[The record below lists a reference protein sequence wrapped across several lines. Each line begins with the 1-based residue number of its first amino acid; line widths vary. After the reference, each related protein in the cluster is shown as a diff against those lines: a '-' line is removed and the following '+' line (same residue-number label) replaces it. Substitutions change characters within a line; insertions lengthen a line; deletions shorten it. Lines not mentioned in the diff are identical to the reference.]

1 MKNLTIKKITY
12 LSLIIFIISLLNNA
26 LLYSD
31 DKGIIYNTS
40 SWMCLSFGWISIFA
54 GGILE
59 TIVWSANIFYLI
71 SVLITLISKNQKEQL
86 VTILSTISLFLSLSY
101 IFQSIHYEGD
111 NGKFLIVKRDIGYW
125 LWILSIAIV
134 TFVNIFNYYIT
145 IRYKKPP
152 FLKNKP
158 REN

>member
-40 SWMCLSFGWISIFA
+40 SWKCLSFGWMSIFA
-54 GGILE
+54 GGVLE

-71 SVLITLISKNQKEQL
+71 SVAITLISNTQKKQL

-101 IFQSIHYEGD
+101 VFQSIHYEGD
-111 NGKFLIVKRDIGYW
+111 NGMFLIVKRDIGYW
-125 LWILSIAIV
+125 LWILSIAIMS
-134 TFVNIFNYYIT
+134 FVNIYY
-145 IRYKKPP
+145 Y
-152 FLKNKP
+152 FKNTHYEKSTDF
-158 REN
+158 EL